1 MSYNCPV
8 CNKTGLPDYKT
19 IEVTCSQCNS
29 NLKAYMLL
37 STISNEKAPK
47 RTNFFIPASI
57 TLLAISIVIVFF
69 NWDTSSKKDEVTIVE
84 KSLLPSQNDS
94 LIIYKN
100 QIAQLKDSLLNSKK
114 QIETFNYT
122 IKSGDCLSKISYNFY
137 GDWRQYKMI
146 EEDNNL
152 QNPYKLSV
160 GQILKI
166 KIKAQ

>member
-37 STISNEKAPK
+37 DTISRVKEPK
-47 RTNFFIPASI
+47 RTNFYIPASI
-57 TLLAISIVIVFF
+57 TLLAIAILIVFF
-69 NWDTSSKKDEVTIVE
+69 NWDTSSKKSEIAVVE
-84 KSLLPSQNDS
+84 KSSIHSQSDS
-94 LIIYKN
+94 VIFYKD
-100 QIAQLKDSLLNSKK
+100 QIAQLKDSLLNSQK
-114 QIETFNYT
+114 QEETFNYK
-122 IKSGDCLSKISYNFY
+122 IKSGDCLSEISYNFY
-137 GDWRQYKMI
+137 GDWRLYKTI

-152 QNPYKLSV
+152 QKPYKLSV

-166 KIKAQ
+166 KIKTQ